1 MNLLF
6 FHKAA
11 RLLKPVARSYER
23 RLAELGPDARAVF
36 WKSEDHQLVRF
47 ETLYDVF
54 DPADEDRGGVS
65 VADFGCGYGAFF
77 EFLKDR
83 PVMAGGSYVGYDM
96 SKKMVLAAR
105 AHIRDPRARFVQH
118 LTVTEPAD
126 YVFACGTYNMHMGAG
141 RLEWSDYVKGSL
153 KDLWR
158 RTRRT
163 LAFNLLRADAPD
175 RYDGLFYADR
185 ADFETFCRDD
195 LGGEVA
201 VTNDDPMPDFTFTV
215 RRN

>member
-1 MNLLF
+1 MSLMF

-11 RLLKPVARSYER
+11 RLLKPVAKSYER

-54 DPADEDRGGVS
+54 DPADQQGGGVS

-77 EFLKDR
+77 DFLKDR
-83 PVMAGGSYVGYDM
+83 PVLAGGHFVGYDM
-96 SKKMVLAAR
+96 SRKMVEAAR
-105 AHIRDPRARFVQH
+105 ARIRDPRARFIQH

-126 YVFACGTYNMHMGAG
+126 YVFACGTYNMHMGASTH
-141 RLEWSDYVKGSL
+141 EWSDYVKGSL
-153 KDLWR
+153 RELWAQ
-158 RTRRT
+158 TRRT

-175 RYDGLFYADR
+175 RYNGLFYADG
-185 ADFETFCRDD
+185 ADFEQFCRDD
-195 LGGEVA
+195 LGGTVS
-201 VTNDDPMPDFTFTV
+201 VSNDAPMPDYTFVV
-215 RRN
+215 RR